1 MVSRRC
7 VREVRE
13 SRVYLG
19 CRLAVTAH
27 APRLV
32 TGFFWVSASDS
43 SAPQALRNRKK
54 IARSAAL
61 LHICRLRWCVRKSRI
76 LRSLCEGGQFRDGE
90 KSRILRL
97 LCEGERNGKLKMGKI
112 RLGLIGFAEEAVGG
126 DYGDGGG
133 VVAGSKAEVEALAEE
148 HAGKSGFATEAVDDP
163 WLGGA

>member
-76 LRSLCEGGQFRDGE
+76 LR
-90 KSRILRL
+90 L

-148 HAGKSGFATEAVDDP
+148 HLRKGGFATEAVDDP